1 MHRRTF
7 LHGTAAGLAG
17 AALGAVPS
25 PGQAGGAR
33 RGRPAPARRPPPPRP
48 PAGGG
53 AAAPPRAP
61 LAPVPYA
68 PLPLGAVRARG
79 WLAEQL
85 RVMADGLAGHL
96 DEHYPLVG
104 PENAWLGGP
113 GDTWERGPYWIDGLV
128 PLAYTL
134 GDARLVEKARPWI
147 EHALASQR
155 ADGYFGPPDDQ
166 GRGRDEHGVQRAN
179 SADWWPR
186 MVMLKALQ
194 QHHEATG
201 DPRVPPFMAR
211 YFAYQRAHLPSTPLN
226 HWTQWAQHRGGE
238 NQASVLWLYDR
249 TGDASLLDLAR
260 LLQAQTSDWTA
271 GFAHEGPPSNHGV
284 NVAMGVKQPA
294 MAYLLDGDARRLRAV
309 EHGLAFLRRD
319 HGQITGMF
327 SGDEPL
333 HGTDPVQ
340 GTELCTVVEL
350 MFSLETLVRVT
361 GAVAHA
367 DHLERVAYNAL
378 PAHVTRDYLARQY
391 FQQPNQVVID
401 RNVSR
406 YVQQNGGTSQLMGLL
421 TGYPCCTVNM
431 HQGWPKFV
439 HALWLASADG
449 GLAAMAYGPSVAR
462 VTLGGVPV
470 EVEQAT
476 AYPFED
482 DVRVVVRP
490 ERPVA
495 FPLHLRVPSWAEG
508 ASVRVNGAPRPNAAP
523 GTVVRLARTW
533 RAGDVVELRLPA
545 RLRTST
551 WHKHFAGV
559 ERGSLVFAL
568 PVGEDWR
575 RVDEVGGVPTS
586 EVHPTTPW
594 NYALAADAPMRLERA
609 GAVAARPWTAG
620 AAPLR
625 VTARGR
631 RIPGWTRYDAIDG
644 TLPVSPAATSA
655 PEEAITL
662 VPYGCTVLR
671 MSEFPVVGA

>member
-7 LHGTAAGLAG
+7 VSGTAAGIAAAALGITADRAG
-17 AALGAVPS
+17 AA
-25 PGQAGGAR
+25 
-33 RGRPAPARRPPPPRP
+33 P
-48 PAGGG
+48 PAGALRG
-53 AAAPPRAP
+53 AAPAGAAGAVFSRTP
-61 LAPVPYA
+61 LARVPYA
-68 PLPLGAVRARG
+68 PLPLGSVRARG

-85 RVMADGLAGHL
+85 RLMADGLAGQL
-96 DEHYPLVG
+96 DVHYPLVG
-104 PENAWLGGP
+104 PNNAWLGGA
-113 GDTWERGPYWIDGLV
+113 GDTWERGPYWLDGLV

-134 GDARLVEKARPWI
+134 SDAPGDDARRAALLAKAKPWL

-155 ADGYFGPPDDQ
+155 ADGYFGPPDDE
-166 GRGRDEHGVQRAN
+166 GRGRDADGVQRAN

-186 MVMLKALQ
+186 MVMLKVLQ
-194 QHHEATG
+194 QHHDATG
-201 DPRVPPFMAR
+201 DPRVPPFMAC
-211 YFAYQRAHLPSTPLN
+211 YFAYQRAQLPARPLN

-249 TGDASLLDLAR
+249 TGDPALLDLAR
-260 LLQAQTSDWTA
+260 LLQAQTSDWTG
-271 GFAHEGPPSNHGV
+271 GFAQEGPPSNHGV

-294 MAYLLDGDARRLRAV
+294 IAYLLDGDARRLAAV
-309 EHGLAFLRRD
+309 DHGLAFLRRD

-350 MFSLETLVRVT
+350 MYSLETLVRVT
-361 GAVAHA
+361 GGVAHA

-378 PAHVTRDYLARQY
+378 PAHVTRDYMARQY
-391 FQQPNQVVID
+391 FQQPNQVLID

-406 YVQQNGGTSQLMGLL
+406 FVQQNDGTSHLMGLL

-449 GLAAMAYGPSVAR
+449 GLAAMTYGPSVAR
-462 VTLGGVPV
+462 VTVSGVAV

-482 DVRVVVRP
+482 EVRIVVRP

-495 FPLHLRVPSWAEG
+495 FPLHLRVPAWAEG
-508 ASVRVNGAPRPNAAP
+508 ASVRVNGRPGPAAVP
-523 GTVVRLARTW
+523 GQVVRIARTW
-533 RAGDVVELRLPA
+533 RTGDVVALQLPA
-545 RLRTST
+545 RVRTSA
-551 WHKHFAGV
+551 WHRGFAGV

-575 RVDEVGGVPTS
+575 RIGEVGGVPTH
-586 EVHPTTPW
+586 EVHPTTAW
-594 NYALAADAPMRLERA
+594 NYALEARGPLRAERGSA
-609 GAVAARPWTAG
+609 LALRPWTAA
-620 AAPLR
+620 AAPL
-625 VTARGR
+625 VVQARGR
-631 RIPGWTRYDAIDG
+631 RVPGWQRYDAIDG
-644 TLPVSPAATSA
+644 TLPHSPVATA
-655 PEEAITL
+655 EPEETLRL
-662 VPYGCTVLR
+662 VPYGCTTLR
-671 MSEFPVVGA
+671 LSEFPVVG